1 MAGDKQTEICHNR
14 VSMPPN
20 KRYEQ
25 QFLTALKDIFAGAKV
40 EGDSDYINLMKIK
53 ANSFEKGIFPL
64 VWW

>member
-1 MAGDKQTEICHNR
+1 
-14 VSMPPN
+14 MPPN

-40 EGDSDYINLMKIK
+40 EGDSDYFNLMKIK

-64 VWW
+64 VWR